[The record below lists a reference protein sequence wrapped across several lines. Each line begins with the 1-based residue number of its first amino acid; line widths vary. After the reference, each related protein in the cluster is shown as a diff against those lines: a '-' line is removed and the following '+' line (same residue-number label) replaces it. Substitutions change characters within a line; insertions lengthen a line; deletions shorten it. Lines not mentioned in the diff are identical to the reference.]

1 MAATDPPDVVRLP
14 ENAYRTLAPGEPY
27 VPIVPASAAPPEST
41 WRAIAWGVVLCVVFT
56 IASAYSGLKVGQVME
71 ASIPISILAIGLARV
86 YRRRSTLLENVI
98 LTGAGGTSG
107 AVVAGAIFTLPALYI
122 LNLDPHPLQTVLI
135 CLAGGCLGILFL
147 IPLRRYFVRDMHG
160 QLPYPEATAITEVL
174 VTGERG
180 GSQAALLL
188 QATAIAGVYDFLVT
202 TFQVWKEYVNF
213 RFIPVVQALADRAKI
228 AFSFD
233 AVAFIL
239 GLGYVMGLRSSM
251 LLCAGGVLSN
261 FVLVPLIWMIGRTMP
276 DVIVSPG
283 AIPIAEMSA
292 EQIFRGYVRFVGVG
306 AIATAGIFGIVKSL
320 RVVIGSFSIAART
333 FRQGHVAASERTD
346 HDIPMISVLL
356 GVVVSTLVVAAF
368 FTSLEASLPYM
379 LLGTALTVGFS
390 FFFAS
395 VAANAIA
402 TTARN
407 PVSGMTM
414 LTIIISS
421 IVLLRFGLSGQ
432 AGMFFVMAIA
442 GMVCTALSVSG
453 QFITDLKTGYWLG
466 STPSA
471 QQRVKFLGVVAS
483 AVAAGLTIVLLAK
496 AFQFGE
502 ALPGDTRTVLAAP
515 QASIMKALVEGFMS
529 QQPVAYLLFA
539 AGVMVAVMMEMLGVP
554 PLIVALGM
562 YLPLELNLPALVGG
576 ALSHYVGTRA
586 DAAGGDA
593 GRSMRERGVI
603 VASGFMAGGALGGVI
618 GAALRLFS
626 WYSEDLVKT
635 PFYDIDWISQVVSIA
650 GFLLFCWYLWRK
662 ALGRLR
668 ARGSAATAA
677 VTLVALGL
685 TSSGAAA
692 QAPARAPARPAAST
706 VPAVYVPGPHPDW
719 QRREPAA
726 LGLDPTRIRDAVDF
740 ALSNE
745 TKAPRDLAVAHYL
758 AQFREPYDAP
768 VGPLKERGPA
778 TGLIVYRGYI
788 VAAWGEPER
797 GDMTFSVTKSF
808 LSTTV
813 GLAVDRG
820 IIRSVHDTV
829 ADYVQTEHFASAH
842 NATITWDHLLRQTS
856 DWEGTLWGKPDWAD
870 RPDPDPKKWMNR
882 PRQAPGTVYEY
893 NDVRVNVLALAALNV
908 WRRPLPQVLREH
920 VMDPIGA
927 SPTWRW
933 HGYENSWVPLDGQMM
948 QSVSGGGHWG
958 GGMFI
963 SALDQAR
970 FGLLTLR
977 RGRWGDRQ
985 VLSDAWV
992 AMALTPTTA
1001 EPTYGFMNWFLNTGR
1016 KELPSAPASSFFH
1029 LGAGTN
1035 AIYCDPEHDLVI
1047 VARWIERKA
1056 LDGLVQR
1063 TIAAI
1068 GPPPSAA
1075 PGPMATAGTPPTP
1088 AAQRPAGPLAHTY
1101 SIVARD
1107 PVTGDL
1113 GVAVQSH
1120 WFAVGS
1126 NVTWAEPGVGAIATQ
1141 SFIEPAYG
1149 ARGLARLRDGLSAP
1163 DALEALLEADAQ
1175 RDGRQVAIV
1184 DAKGRVAAHTGAAC
1198 IQAAGHVLGPQFSA
1212 QANLMASDR
1221 VWPAMAEAFGTAT
1234 GDLADRLLAALD
1246 AAEAVGGDI
1255 RGRQSAAL
1263 VVVRAAST
1271 GRNWVGADRVFD
1283 LRVDDH
1289 PEPLVEL
1296 RRLVRLQRAYN
1307 HANRGDELFSSQNVD
1322 AALEE
1327 YAAAARLAPE
1337 IAELPF
1343 WQAVTLAS
1351 VGREVEAMPLFRQVF
1366 AREPRWAELV
1376 PRLPASKLLP
1386 DDAALVARILAQ
1398 RPKPAPTAGIAAG
1411 AITGSI
1417 AIVKSGPVKRSWSTS
1432 FASMDTNDDGGLSK
1446 AEFTTGMTAL
1456 FKGAD
1461 ANGDG
1466 NLTREEATAAFPN
1479 EGAGY
1484 FDLLDTQKT
1493 GTVSAAAFSESALKV
1508 FTAADTNA
1516 DGSISAAERDAA
1528 KKTTGGN

>member
-1 MAATDPPDVVRLP
+1 MPAADPSDVVRLP
-14 ENAYRTLAPGEPY
+14 ENAYRPLAPGERY
-27 VPIVPASAAPPEST
+27 DPIVPASAAPPEST
-41 WRAIAWGVVLCVVFT
+41 WRAIAWGVVLCVIFT

-122 LNLDPHPLQTVLI
+122 LELDPHPLQTVLI

-147 IPLRRYFVRDMHG
+147 IPLRRYFVHDVHG

-202 TFQVWKEYVNF
+202 TFQVWKEYVNL
-213 RFIPVVQALADRAKI
+213 RFVPVVQTLAERAKL

-261 FVLVPLIWMIGRTMP
+261 FVLVPLIWMIGRAMP

-283 AIPIAEMSA
+283 ALPIAQMSA

-306 AIATAGIFGIVKSL
+306 AIATAGIFGIIKSL

-333 FRQGHVAASERTD
+333 FQQGHVAASERTD
-346 HDIPMISVLL
+346 RDIPTIAVLL
-356 GVVVSTLVVAAF
+356 GVIISTLVVAAF
-368 FTSLEASLPYM
+368 FATLSASLPYV
-379 LLGTALTVGFS
+379 LIGTALTVGFS

-421 IVLLRFGLSGQ
+421 VVLLRFGLSGQ

-466 STPSA
+466 STPAA
-471 QQRVKFLGVVAS
+471 QQRVKFLGVIAS

-539 AGVMVAVMMEMLGVP
+539 AGAMVAVMMEMLGVP

-576 ALSHYVGTRA
+576 ALSHYVGKRA
-586 DAAGGDA
+586 ETAGGDA

-626 WYSEDLVKT
+626 WYREDLVKT
-635 PFYDIDWISQVVSIA
+635 PFYDIDWISQLVSIV
-650 GFLLFCWYLWRK
+650 GFVLFCVYLWRK
-662 ALGRLR
+662 AVGGRTRPGVAATVVTIAALVLG
-668 ARGSAATAA
+668 AGSA
-677 VTLVALGL
+677 
-685 TSSGAAA
+685 SA
-692 QAPARAPARPAAST
+692 QAPARPAARSAPT
-706 VPAVYVPGPHPDW
+706 ASAVTPYVPGAHPDW

-726 LGLDPTRIRDAVDF
+726 LGLDASRIREAVDF
-740 ALSNE
+740 ATASE
-745 TKAPRDLAVAHYL
+745 TTAPRDLAVAHYM

-778 TGLIVYRGYI
+778 TGLIVYRGFI
-788 VAAWGEPER
+788 VAEWGEPAR
-797 GDMTFSVTKSF
+797 VDMTFSVTKSF

-820 IIRSVHDTV
+820 LIRSVHDKV
-829 ADYVQTEHFASAH
+829 ADYVPTEHFASPH
-842 NATITWDHLLRQTS
+842 NTTITWDHLLRQTS

-870 RPDPDPKKWMNR
+870 RPDPDPATWMNR

-933 HGYENSWVPLDGQMM
+933 HGYENSWVSLDGQMM

-992 AMALTPTTA
+992 TMALTPTPA
-1001 EPTYGFMNWFLNTGR
+1001 QVTYGFMNWFLNTGR
-1016 KELPSAPASSFFH
+1016 KELPSAPASAFFH

-1056 LDGLVQR
+1056 LDGIVQR
-1063 TIAAI
+1063 AIAAI
-1068 GPPPSAA
+1068 GSVPGSAA
-1075 PGPMATAGTPPTP
+1075 KPIAAVGSAASPRVRTPS
-1088 AAQRPAGPLAHTY
+1088 GPLAHTY

-1107 PVTGDL
+1107 SATGEL

-1126 NVTWAEPGVGAIATQ
+1126 NVTWAEAGVGAIATQ

-1149 ARGLARLRDGLSAP
+1149 ARGLAQLREGKAAP
-1163 DALEALLEADAQ
+1163 DVLKALLDADAQ

-1184 DAKGRVAAHTGAAC
+1184 DAKGRVAAHTGASC
-1198 IQAAGHVLGPQFSA
+1198 IQSAGHSLGAQFSV
-1212 QANLMASDR
+1212 QANLMANDR
-1221 VWPAMAEAFGTAT
+1221 VWPAMAAAFTKAT

-1246 AAEAVGGDI
+1246 AGEAAGGDI
-1255 RGRQSAAL
+1255 RGRQSAAII
-1263 VVVRAAST
+1263 VVKGAST
-1271 GRNWVGADRVFD
+1271 GRPWVGADRVFD

-1289 PEPLVEL
+1289 REPLVEL
-1296 RRLVRLQRAYN
+1296 RRLMRLQRAYN
-1307 HANRGDELFSSQNVD
+1307 HANRGDELFSAQKVD

-1327 YAAAARLAPE
+1327 YARAAVLAPE
-1337 IAELPF
+1337 VVELPF

-1351 VGREVEAMPLFRQVF
+1351 VGREAEAMPIFKRVF
-1366 AREPRWAELV
+1366 AKEPRWAELV

-1386 DDAALVARILAQ
+1386 DDAALLKRILAQ
-1398 RPKPAPTAGIAAG
+1398 QP
-1411 AITGSI
+1411 
-1417 AIVKSGPVKRSWSTS
+1417 
-1432 FASMDTNDDGGLSK
+1432 
-1446 AEFTTGMTAL
+1446 
-1456 FKGAD
+1456 
-1461 ANGDG
+1461 
-1466 NLTREEATAAFPN
+1466 
-1479 EGAGY
+1479 
-1484 FDLLDTQKT
+1484 
-1493 GTVSAAAFSESALKV
+1493 
-1508 FTAADTNA
+1508 
-1516 DGSISAAERDAA
+1516 
-1528 KKTTGGN
+1528 